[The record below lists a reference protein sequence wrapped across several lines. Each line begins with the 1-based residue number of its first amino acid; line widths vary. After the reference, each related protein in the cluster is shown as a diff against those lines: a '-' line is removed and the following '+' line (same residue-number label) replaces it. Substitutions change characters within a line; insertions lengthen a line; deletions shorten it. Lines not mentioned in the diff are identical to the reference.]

1 MKPVDADSRDPATEF
16 RRRRLHNGYESTL
29 SLSQPSSQSSWQ
41 EKTPP
46 APVMDVGST
55 PLLPVHRQSQK
66 SSTGSPRWLTLAI
79 ASGAFAAFNGVFA
92 KL

>member
-1 MKPVDADSRDPATEF
+1 
-16 RRRRLHNGYESTL
+16 
-29 SLSQPSSQSSWQ
+29 
-41 EKTPP
+41 
-46 APVMDVGST
+46 MDVGST